1 MRARACV
8 RVWII
13 IVHTNTSSEGIK
25 EDKAPYLS
33 SSDKMF
39 REWYNMKPLKDDA
52 MLTIR
57 VHFGRNYP
65 NAFWNGVNATF
76 GDGRG
81 SFHPFVS
88 IDLVGHE
95 VRMLRL

>member
-1 MRARACV
+1 
-8 RVWII
+8 
-13 IVHTNTSSEGIK
+13 
-25 EDKAPYLS
+25 
-33 SSDKMF
+33 
-39 REWYNMKPLKDDA
+39 MKPLKDDR
-52 MLTIR
+52 LVIR
-57 VHFGRNYP
+57 VHYGRNYP

-95 VRMLRL
+95 VSRPVQKERERSGACGESEGGK